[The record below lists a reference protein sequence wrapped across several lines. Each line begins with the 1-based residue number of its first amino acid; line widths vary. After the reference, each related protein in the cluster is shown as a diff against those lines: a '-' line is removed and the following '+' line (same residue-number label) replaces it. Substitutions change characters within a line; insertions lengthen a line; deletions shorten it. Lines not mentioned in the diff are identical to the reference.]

1 MESGRNFIMA
11 ASSMSVATSIA
22 ALVSLLGFCGII
34 VDRLPLRRWFSQK
47 DRLIGTQNPDKITGI
62 ECPYAYL
69 RETYGHH
76 HWAPFISK
84 LSPTL
89 ESEDPSKY
97 HLVNE
102 IMDAIHL
109 CLMLVDDI
117 SDGSDCRKGRPA
129 AHKIYG
135 PSETANRAYYRVT
148 QFLAKTVL
156 EHPRLAPWLLQDLEN
171 ILHGQDLSLI
181 WRRDGPSSMPADPH
195 QRAEMYRQMASLKT
209 GSLFRLLGH
218 LVLEDRTMDEPLTQV
233 AWYSQLQNDCKNVFS
248 SEYARMKGAA
258 AEDLNNKELTYPIML
273 ALSAPGGE
281 HVIRALEYPSPRN
294 VRRALHIIRSEA
306 VYGPC
311 MKELK
316 QASVGIEDWLQLWGR
331 KEKLDQQS

>member
-1 MESGRNFIMA
+1 MA
-11 ASSMSVATSIA
+11 TSFTPAALSIA
-22 ALVSLLGFCGII
+22 ALVSLFGLCAIT
-34 VDRLPLRRWFSQK
+34 VDRLPLRRWWSQQS
-47 DRLIGTQNPDKITGI
+47 RLIGPKQPAKITGL

-69 RETYGHH
+69 RETYGYH
-76 HWAPFISK
+76 HWAPFICK

-89 ESEDPSKY
+89 RDEDPKKY
-97 HLVNE
+97 DHINE
-102 IMDAIHL
+102 VMDGIHL

-117 SDGSDCRKGRPA
+117 SDGSDCRKGRPT

-148 QFLAKTVL
+148 QLLTKTAL
-156 EHPRLAPWLLQDLEN
+156 EFPRLSPWLLQDLED

-181 WRRDGPSSMPADPH
+181 WRRDGLSSLPSDPH
-195 QRAEMYRQMASLKT
+195 KRAEMYQQMASLKT

-218 LVLEDRTMDEPLTQV
+218 LVLEDRTMDGPLTQV

-248 SEYARMKGAA
+248 SEYARLKGAA
-258 AEDLNNKELTYPIML
+258 AEDLNNKELTYPIIL
-273 ALSAPGGE
+273 ALGAPGGRY
-281 HVIRALEYPSPRN
+281 VAQALESPSPRN
-294 VRRALHIIRSEA
+294 VRRALRIIQSEG

-316 QASVGIEDWLQLWGR
+316 QASVGIEDWLLLWGR
-331 KEKLDQQS
+331 KEKLDRGS